1 MSMDRKYIMALDQG
15 TTSSRAILFDKEGN
29 VVATSQKEFT
39 QFYPKVGWVEHNPM
53 EIWGSQS
60 GVMREVLETNSI
72 RPEEVCAIG
81 ITNQRETTIVWE
93 KSTGKP
99 VYNAIV
105 WQCRRTSEI
114 CDELKEKGYE
124 KLIKDKTGLI
134 LDAYFS
140 ATKIKWILDNV
151 EGAREKA
158 ENGELL
164 FGTVDTWLIWNLTRG
179 KVHVTDYTNAARTM
193 LYNIKELKWDD
204 EILEILDIP
213 KSMLPDVKPSSY
225 IYGHTDEGMLS
236 GAQIPIAGCAGDQQ
250 AALFGQTCFEEGSAK
265 NTYGTGCFMLMNT
278 GENIV
283 ESKHGLLTTIAW
295 GVDGKVEYALEG
307 SIFIGGASIQ
317 WLRDELRVLYD
328 AKQSEFYANSV
339 KDTNGV
345 YVVPAF
351 AGLGAPY
358 WDMYARGAIMGLT
371 RGANRAH
378 LVRATLESIAYQV
391 KDVLNAMQED
401 SGLKLKDLRVDGG
414 ASSNNFLM
422 QFQSDILDVN
432 IDRPKVVETTALGA
446 AYLAGLAVEFY
457 NNKDEIKKS
466 WIIDREFIPNM
477 SDDKRN
483 LLYKGWKKAV
493 SRSLLWAKED
503 EEFRDELSR
512 IDS

>member
-1 MSMDRKYIMALDQG
+1 MDRKYIMALDQG

-225 IYGHTDEGMLS
+225 VYGHTDEGMLS

-278 GENIV
+278 GENIF

>member
-1 MSMDRKYIMALDQG
+1 MDRKYIMALDQG

-29 VVATSQKEFT
+29 IVATSQKEFT

-225 IYGHTDEGMLS
+225 VYGHTDEGMLS